1 MSSVV
6 FFSVW
11 GETKPLPKMG
21 NGMNKVLPGLY
32 IGNFR
37 DSKDR
42 EQLSKNQITHILSIH
57 DNAAP
62 LLKDMKYLCIK
73 VSDTPDQNL
82 SQYFHK
88 CIKFI
93 HEARSG
99 GGSVLVHCLAGVSR
113 SVTVS
118 VAYIATVTEHSWRTS
133 LDAVRQS
140 RQVANPNYGF
150 QKQLQQFEEKQLEKE
165 RKWIRQNSRVN
176 PQDHQFILN
185 LHKEYTQAS
194 TQAHYPAR
202 GAIGTSQSRPS
213 GSYAAA
219 ATPINKQGD
228 HYPLSGSSGGASSS
242 NRNQNRDG
250 VYFKNKF

>member
-1 MSSVV
+1 MSTVV

-11 GETKPLPKMG
+11 GETRPIPKMG
-21 NGMNKVLPGLY
+21 NGMNKVLPGLF
-32 IGNFR
+32 IGNFS

-42 EQLSKNQITHILSIH
+42 EQLQKNQITHILSIH
-57 DNAAP
+57 DNAKP

-93 HEARSG
+93 HEARSR

-140 RQVANPNYGF
+140 RTVANPNYGF
-150 QKQLQQFEEKQLEKE
+150 QKQLQQFEERQLEKE
-165 RKWIRQNSRVN
+165 RKWIRQNAQVD
-176 PQDHQFILN
+176 PTDHQFIAN
-185 LHKEYTQAS
+185 LHREYMQSRAPVS
-194 TQAHYPAR
+194 SQER
-202 GAIGTSQSRPS
+202 SVGGSSQSRPS

-219 ATPINKQGD
+219 AAPLNKQGD
-228 HYPLSGSSGGASSS
+228 MYPYTRSDAAGSSD
-242 NRNQNRDG
+242 RNQNRDG
-250 VYFKNKF
+250 VVFKNKF